1 MPSILVIEDDPE
13 LVTLLSDYLTRN
25 GFTVTAHAHGV
36 GAADRIVSERPDL
49 VLLDLM
55 LPGVNGLDVCRAVRA
70 TRIGA
75 QIPILVLTALGDEV
89 DEIVGLEVGADDYLA
104 KPVRPRLLLARI
116 RTLLR
121 RVAEDEQDS
130 PVLTHGPIRLDPKNR
145 TAQLDGAALALPDA
159 EFDLLAHLLA
169 HPGEILDRDHIL
181 IALRGTPWDGLER
194 SVDLRVSRLRNR
206 LGAWGGLIK
215 SVRGRGYLLA
225 DAP

>member
-13 LVTLLSDYLTRN
+13 LVTLLSDYLSRN
-25 GFTVTAHAHGV
+25 GFTVTAHAHGD
-36 GAADRIVSERPDL
+36 GAADRIVSEQPDL

-55 LPGVNGLDVCRAVRA
+55 LPGVNGLDICRAVRA

-75 QIPILVLTALGDEV
+75 HIPILMLTALGDEV

-121 RVAEDEQDS
+121 RVAERERA
-130 PVLTHGPIRLDPKNR
+130 PVLTHGPLQLDPKNR
-145 TAQLDGAALALPDA
+145 TAHLDGVLLELPDA
-159 EFDLLAHLLA
+159 EFDLLAHLLT
-169 HPGEILDRDHIL
+169 HPGEVLDRDHIL
-181 IALRGTPWDGLER
+181 LALRGTPWDGVER

-206 LGAWGGLIK
+206 LGGWGGLIK